1 MIYALYIEQKIT
13 IFALYT
19 KHKYKNQINNL
30 TMENELQVIG
40 TKEVEERI
48 IELRGQKILLA
59 ELNKTETRDI
69 NKAVRN
75 NPEKFPSGYFFTLKP
90 SEKQYVVENFHRME
104 NLKKSTVEPKAFT
117 EKGLYMLATI
127 LKSPRATQTTIAII
141 DSFVKLRELIR
152 NVDAIQNE
160 PDLIKQ
166 KGIVKRTGQL
176 LSDLL
181 IDDADTT
188 EMESTIELNLMAVK
202 LKHTVK
208 RIKNNNK
215 TEDKSEI

>member
-1 MIYALYIEQKIT
+1 
-13 IFALYT
+13 
-19 KHKYKNQINNL
+19 
-30 TMENELQVIG
+30 
-40 TKEVEERI
+40 
-48 IELRGQKILLA
+48 
-59 ELNKTETRDI
+59 
-69 NKAVRN
+69 
-75 NPEKFPSGYFFTLKP
+75 
-90 SEKQYVVENFHRME
+90 
-104 NLKKSTVEPKAFT
+104 
-117 EKGLYMLATI
+117 MLATI

-215 TEDKSEI
+215 TEDKSEFRIAKKIQPLSYSYRRMVGFFIGISLAD

>member
-48 IELRGQKILLA
+48 IELRGQKILLDRDVA
-59 ELNKTETRDI
+59 ELYKTETRDI

-90 SEKQYVVENFHRME
+90 SEK
-104 NLKKSTVEPKAFT
+104 PKAFT

>member
-1 MIYALYIEQKIT
+1 
-13 IFALYT
+13 
-19 KHKYKNQINNL
+19 
-30 TMENELQVIG
+30 
-40 TKEVEERI
+40 
-48 IELRGQKILLA
+48 
-59 ELNKTETRDI
+59 
-69 NKAVRN
+69 
-75 NPEKFPSGYFFTLKP
+75 
-90 SEKQYVVENFHRME
+90 
-104 NLKKSTVEPKAFT
+104 
-117 EKGLYMLATI
+117 MLATI

-202 LKHTVK
+202 LN
-208 RIKNNNK
+208 IQ
-215 TEDKSEI
+215 